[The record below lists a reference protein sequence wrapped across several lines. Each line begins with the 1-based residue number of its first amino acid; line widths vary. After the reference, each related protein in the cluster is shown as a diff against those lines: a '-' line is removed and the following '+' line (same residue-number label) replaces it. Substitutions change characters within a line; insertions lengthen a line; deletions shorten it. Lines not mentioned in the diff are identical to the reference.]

1 MEPEHVFLA
10 NQILTI
16 LTRCLMTSQTVR
28 ALSLKLQAEERAIHE
43 TLQALMRESHVVTR
57 DVIIGQ
63 QPRTFYLASK
73 QSQIVSEIIYRNVR
87 KPRPDLVVR
96 LTEAQEAA
104 APPPE
109 Y

>member
-16 LTRCLMTSQTVR
+16 RTRCLMTGQAVR
-28 ALSLKLQAEERAIHE
+28 ALSLKLQAEEKAIQE

-57 DVIIGQ
+57 DVISGQ

-73 QSQIVSEIIYRNVR
+73 QSQIVSEIIYQNVR
-87 KPRPDLVVR
+87 GPRPELIVR
-96 LTEAQEAA
+96 RTEAQAA

>member
-1 MEPEHVFLA
+1 MGPEHVFLA

-16 LTRCLMTSQTVR
+16 LTHCLMTGQTIK

-73 QSQIVSEIIYRNVR
+73 QSQIVSEIIYQNVR
-87 KPRPDLVVR
+87 GPRPELVVR
-96 LTEAQEAA
+96 RTEAQAA

>member
-16 LTRCLMTSQTVR
+16 LTHCLITGQTVR
-28 ALSLKLQAEERAIHE
+28 ALSLKLQAEEKVVHE

-73 QSQIVSEIIYRNVR
+73 QSQIVSEIIYQNVR
-87 KPRPDLVVR
+87 GSRPALVER
-96 LTEAQEAA
+96 RTEAQAA
-104 APPPE
+104 VPPPE